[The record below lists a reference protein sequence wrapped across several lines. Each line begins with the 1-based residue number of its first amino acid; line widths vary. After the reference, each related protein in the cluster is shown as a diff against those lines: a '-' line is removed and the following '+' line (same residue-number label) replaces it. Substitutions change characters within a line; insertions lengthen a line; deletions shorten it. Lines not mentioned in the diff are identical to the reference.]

1 MNPSEEVTEIAQLHV
16 PFGDYC
22 FAYIDE
28 DFTVQVSTRSIDPV
42 ALVGTFV
49 SYMKAVG
56 CSCKEIEQ
64 ALYERSELMMAL
76 RIQSSSFTK
85 PKE

>member
-1 MNPSEEVTEIAQLHV
+1 MNPSEEVTQMAELHV

-28 DFTVQVSTRSIDPV
+28 DLTVQVSTKGTDLV
-42 ALVGTFV
+42 ALVGAFV
-49 SYMKAVG
+49 SYMKALG
-56 CSCKEIEQ
+56 FSSETIEQ
-64 ALYERSELMMAL
+64 ALYNKASTMRSFRLPGSILE
-76 RIQSSSFTK
+76 

>member
-1 MNPSEEVTEIAQLHV
+1 MNHSEEITEIAQLHV

-28 DFTVQVSTRSIDPV
+28 DFTVQVSTKNTEPAD
-42 ALVGTFV
+42 LVGAFV

-56 CSCKEIEQ
+56 VSSEAIEEAFSNQATVMKACRVLGSILNSKE
-64 ALYERSELMMAL
+64 
-76 RIQSSSFTK
+76 
-85 PKE
+85 

>member
-1 MNPSEEVTEIAQLHV
+1 MNPSEEVTEMVELHL
-16 PFGDYC
+16 PFGDHC
-22 FAYIDE
+22 FVYVDE
-28 DFTVQVSTRSIDPV
+28 ELTVQISIKNIDPV
-42 ALVGTFV
+42 ALVSAFV

-56 CSCKEIEQ
+56 CSFKEIEQ
-64 ALYERSELMMAL
+64 ALYEQSELMMAL

>member
-1 MNPSEEVTEIAQLHV
+1 MNLSEEITEMAELHL
-16 PFGDYC
+16 PLGEYC
-22 FAYIDE
+22 FVYVDE
-28 DFTVQVSTRSIDPV
+28 EFTVQVGTKSIDPV
-42 ALVGTFV
+42 ALVSTFV

-76 RIQSSSFTK
+76 RIQSSSFIK

>member
-1 MNPSEEVTEIAQLHV
+1 MNPSEEVTEMVVL
-16 PFGDYC
+16 PLPLGDHC
-22 FAYIDE
+22 FVYVDE
-28 DFTVQVSTRSIDPV
+28 ELTIQMSMKSIDPV
-42 ALVGTFV
+42 ALVSTFV

-64 ALYERSELMMAL
+64 ALYERSELMMVL
-76 RIQSSSFTK
+76 RTPSSSFTK